1 MKSVEPSG
9 NEHRR
14 PELSKEHAA
23 DPYATLQNGS
33 LGQNVIDVLFGFA
46 RRDAR
51 VAQNDVRM
59 EEMMTAIGL
68 TRARIRLEKGVHLD
82 FHYSVALACFASGA
96 SQQDK
101 PAAILLTTTHR
112 LPFFVTPTITAP
124 DGHGVADADGRVHRP
139 VGIAQHLAR

>member
-33 LGQNVIDVLFGFA
+33 LGKNFIDVLFGFA
-46 RRDAR
+46 RRAAR

-59 EEMMTAIGL
+59 EEMVTAIGL
-68 TRARIRLEKGVHLD
+68 TRARIRLEKGVHLK
-82 FHYSVALACFASGA
+82 FHCSLAVQARVRGA
-96 SQQDK
+96 SQQ
-101 PAAILLTTTHR
+101 
-112 LPFFVTPTITAP
+112 
-124 DGHGVADADGRVHRP
+124 
-139 VGIAQHLAR
+139 

>member
-33 LGQNVIDVLFGFA
+33 LGQNVIDVLCGCA
-46 RRDAR
+46 RRPAR

-59 EEMMTAIGL
+59 QEMVTAIGL
-68 TRARIRLEKGVHLD
+68 TRARIRLEKGVHLSSTIRLLWRVRV
-82 FHYSVALACFASGA
+82 YGESTKEACGNFVNNE
-96 SQQDK
+96 
-101 PAAILLTTTHR
+101 
-112 LPFFVTPTITAP
+112 LPPTVFCRGDNELDTY
-124 DGHGVADADGRVHRP
+124 
-139 VGIAQHLAR
+139 

>member
-9 NEHRR
+9 SEHRR

-23 DPYATLQNGS
+23 DPDAPPQNGS

-46 RRDAR
+46 RRAAR

-68 TRARIRLEKGVHLD
+68 TRARIRLEKGVHLK
-82 FHYSVALACFASGA
+82 FHYSLAVVCS
-96 SQQDK
+96 
-101 PAAILLTTTHR
+101 R
-112 LPFFVTPTITAP
+112 L
-124 DGHGVADADGRVHRP
+124 GRVNKRSLR
-139 VGIAQHLAR
+139 QFC

>member
-23 DPYATLQNGS
+23 DPYATLQNSS

-46 RRDAR
+46 RRAAR

-68 TRARIRLEKGVHLD
+68 TRARIRLEKGVHLK
-82 FHYSVALACFASGA
+82 FHYSLAVACS
-96 SQQDK
+96 
-101 PAAILLTTTHR
+101 R
-112 LPFFVTPTITAP
+112 L
-124 DGHGVADADGRVHRP
+124 GRVNKEACGNFVNNDPPHAAFCQADNQL
-139 VGIAQHLAR
+139 GMN